1 MKKLNITKEMF
12 EKSRYLKNKY
22 GKLEYVSESGRLFK
36 TNKGKIL
43 KFKESKVDLKEDKP
57 NTPEFKSWAAVER
70 EIRAAIRYAE
80 NKGQEAITVFDI
92 GTWDQRNN
100 KTLQEIIAKFKAKGY
115 SCSPY
120 QEEGSGYGNVDNGLG
135 LSIVWGRFLESAKK
149 FGRKFVKESGEE
161 LYAEINLWP
170 DDLQMWDEL
179 LNEEIDYDEY
189 DFDEESTVFK
199 KTAQFEDGCFA
210 DLKVN
215 TNDREDGTLWAEV
228 VLFDPEGH
236 QLAYSE
242 PNYSGISGEWE
253 LEADGKTYIVSVGS
267 R

>member
-1 MKKLNITKEMF
+1 
-12 EKSRYLKNKY
+12 
-22 GKLEYVSESGRLFK
+22 
-36 TNKGKIL
+36 
-43 KFKESKVDLKEDKP
+43 
-57 NTPEFKSWAAVER
+57 
-70 EIRAAIRYAE
+70 
-80 NKGQEAITVFDI
+80 
-92 GTWDQRNN
+92 
-100 KTLQEIIAKFKAKGY
+100 
-115 SCSPY
+115 
-120 QEEGSGYGNVDNGLG
+120 
-135 LSIVWGRFLESAKK
+135 
-149 FGRKFVKESGEE
+149 
-161 LYAEINLWP
+161 
-170 DDLQMWDEL
+170 MWDDL

-199 KTAQFEDGCFA
+199 ETAQFEDGCFA